1 MINENIIAI
10 AAFSVVPI
18 SHTLLFSSGIKID
31 VKWKILKD
39 RRGHAGETMP
49 TALFSVVG
57 EGWLLHDLRQTL

>member
-18 SHTLLFSSGIKID
+18 SHALLFSSGIKIA

-39 RRGHAGETMP
+39 RRGHAGEIMP